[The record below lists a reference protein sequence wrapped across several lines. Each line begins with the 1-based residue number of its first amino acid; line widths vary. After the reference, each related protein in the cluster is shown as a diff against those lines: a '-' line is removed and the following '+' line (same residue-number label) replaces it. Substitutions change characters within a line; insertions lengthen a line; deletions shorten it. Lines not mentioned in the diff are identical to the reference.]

1 MRGNESLLFD
11 DPIPSRVESLPDLSA
26 AGQGARLQ
34 ATESEDEQEEAEQE
48 EDEEELEREY
58 TKRKQRHKKK
68 QQGKIR
74 PRRGR

>member
-1 MRGNESLLFD
+1 MSKGLTLDERRAMILAMFKDSKKPKGAV
-11 DPIPSRVESLPDLSA
+11 VE
-26 AGQGARLQ
+26 
-34 ATESEDEQEEAEQE
+34 EQELAPVEEQE

-58 TKRKQRHKKK
+58 TKRKHRHKKK